1 VARFQSCP
9 YVFYNQITGD
19 RFKDVKAGLKKAVKD
34 AGLTGITWHT
44 FRHTFASRL
53 VQGGSDIVNHQGT
66 AGPCRNQD
74 DNALCPHESRVKTQS
89 REGS

>member
-1 VARFQSCP
+1 LELPLSAVAAEIITKWRAIKSCP

-44 FRHTFASRL
+44 FRHTWKVVR
-53 VQGGSDIVNHQGT
+53 
-66 AGPCRNQD
+66 
-74 DNALCPHESRVKTQS
+74 K
-89 REGS
+89 REVAEWSKAAVC